1 VKRKSVNAGGVPLLE
16 LPIQVTHVSSAP
28 APKNRISP
36 KKVLPLLSS
45 DFPYGQCRCGKA
57 IQIPGLDGYKC
68 SQCGWIAKI
77 LGGQR

>member
-28 APKNRISP
+28 KNRTSS
-36 KKVLPLLSS
+36 KKAKALPLPNLH
-45 DFPYGQCRCGKA
+45 FPYGQCRCEKA

>member
-1 VKRKSVNAGGVPLLE
+1 VKRKSANAGGVLLLE

-28 APKNRISP
+28 TNRPSS
-36 KKVLPLLSS
+36 KKVLPLLSP

-57 IQIPGLDGYKC
+57 IQIPGLDGYRC
-68 SQCGWIAKI
+68 GQCGWIAKI